1 MQPTKNL
8 YNNALHPVIIIIIN
22 IFKKFKEGEHKV
34 ILPYNPRRMKANKII
49 FAFKPH
55 TDIQH
60 VIYIYTEIQLEAT
73 RIVTG
78 LTKISS
84 LEALYF
90 ETGWDTL
97 TERRRHR
104 KLTFVRQIHN
114 KSSPQYISECLPPVS
129 SDISGYNFRNNIYLL
144 TGYEGIASLLSPRH

>member
-1 MQPTKNL
+1 
-8 YNNALHPVIIIIIN
+8 
-22 IFKKFKEGEHKV
+22 
-34 ILPYNPRRMKANKII
+34 MKANKII

-60 VIYIYTEIQLEAT
+60 VIYIYITEIQLEAT

-114 KSSPQYISECLPPVS
+114 KSSPQYLSECLPPVS
-129 SDISGYNFRNNIYLL
+129 SDVSGYNFRNNDNYVLPRCRLRISKKSFMPSTVGMWNNLSL
-144 TGYEGIASLLSPRH
+144 TVRN

>member
-1 MQPTKNL
+1 
-8 YNNALHPVIIIIIN
+8 
-22 IFKKFKEGEHKV
+22 
-34 ILPYNPRRMKANKII
+34 MKANKII

-60 VIYIYTEIQLEAT
+60 VIYIYITEIQLEAT

-104 KLTFVRQIHN
+104 KLTFVRQFHN
-114 KSSPQYISECLPPVS
+114 KSSPQYLSECLPPVS
-129 SDISGYNFRNNIYLL
+129 SDVSGYNFRNNDNYVLPRCRLRISKKSFMPSTVGMWNNLSL
-144 TGYEGIASLLSPRH
+144 TVRN

>member
-1 MQPTKNL
+1 ML
-8 YNNALHPVIIIIIN
+8 Y
-22 IFKKFKEGEHKV
+22 
-34 ILPYNPRRMKANKII
+34 
-49 FAFKPH
+49 
-55 TDIQH
+55 
-60 VIYIYTEIQLEAT
+60 IYITEIQLEAT

-104 KLTFVRQIHN
+104 KITL
-114 KSSPQYISECLPPVS
+114 C
-129 SDISGYNFRNNIYLL
+129 
-144 TGYEGIASLLSPRH
+144 SLSYPL

>member
-1 MQPTKNL
+1 ML
-8 YNNALHPVIIIIIN
+8 Y
-22 IFKKFKEGEHKV
+22 
-34 ILPYNPRRMKANKII
+34 
-49 FAFKPH
+49 
-55 TDIQH
+55 
-60 VIYIYTEIQLEAT
+60 IYITEIQLEAT

-114 KSSPQYISECLPPVS
+114 KSSPQYLSECLPPVS
-129 SDISGYNFRNNIYLL
+129 SDVSGYNFRNNDNYVLPRCRLRISKKSFMPSTVGMWNNLSL
-144 TGYEGIASLLSPRH
+144 TVRN

>member
-1 MQPTKNL
+1 
-8 YNNALHPVIIIIIN
+8 
-22 IFKKFKEGEHKV
+22 
-34 ILPYNPRRMKANKII
+34 MKANKII

-78 LTKISS
+78 LTQISS

-104 KLTFVRQIHN
+104 KLIFVRQIHN

-129 SDISGYNFRNNIYLL
+129 SDVSGHNFRNNDNYVLPICRLRISEKSFMPSTVGMWNNLSL
-144 TGYEGIASLLSPRH
+144 TVRN